1 MSTSI
6 GRSSGIGRGADRCYN
21 PKVGSP
27 LTELDMP
34 SPGIKKQAQKL
45 VDSLPENATWEDLQ
59 YRIFVRQKIERG
71 IKSLEE
77 EETLS
82 TEQVLEHFGLGEK

>member
-1 MSTSI
+1 
-6 GRSSGIGRGADRCYN
+6 
-21 PKVGSP
+21 
-27 LTELDMP
+27 MP